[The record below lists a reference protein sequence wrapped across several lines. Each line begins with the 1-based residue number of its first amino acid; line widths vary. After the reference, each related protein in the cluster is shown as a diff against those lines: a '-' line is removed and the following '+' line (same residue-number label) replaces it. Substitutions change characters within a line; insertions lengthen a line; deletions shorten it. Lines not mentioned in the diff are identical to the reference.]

1 MIQLRR
7 GSTRSWRNNSTKL
20 AAGQPGY
27 DKEKHKIKVGDGKS
41 SWSELPYVG
50 GLSAREIL
58 DSEAAAKT
66 KRNKDSEDLTL
77 FTYGTEAP
85 DSNTVGQVYLQE
97 YDAEPEVD
105 YIISSGVTGI
115 WTYQVW
121 KSGIAK
127 CWGRITLETDIQTAF
142 DNTWLYHNSTNMSSS
157 TYPITFASAPSET
170 ATVQSPGGIT
180 WLASK
185 TLNTTQAS
193 GTYNIVS
200 PDKQSN
206 RATYYI
212 SLQVEGFIAE

>member
-1 MIQLRR
+1 MIQFRR

-27 DKEKHKIKVGDGKS
+27 DKEKHKIKVGDGES